1 MVTLNIS
8 ILQNESEA
16 ILKIKESMQEE
27 AKRFEKDSEGGG
39 GGPGGEDYS
48 VVTGDVRRRTRPACG
63 ICENSL
69 KSATIIMI
77 KSYFLITSYHYRVRR
92 WY

>member
-1 MVTLNIS
+1 MTVVKRATAE
-8 ILQNESEA
+8 LQWWMALWYNNSVVQ
-16 ILKIKESMQEE
+16 LY
-27 AKRFEKDSEGGG
+27 DSGGG

-77 KSYFLITSYHYRVRR
+77 KSYFLTTSYHRHIIIYRV
-92 WY
+92 

>member
-1 MVTLNIS
+1 MV
-8 ILQNESEA
+8 LQQCR
-16 ILKIKESMQEE
+16 LQLY
-27 AKRFEKDSEGGG
+27 DSGGG

-77 KSYFLITSYHYRVRR
+77 KSYFLITPYHYRVWR
-92 WY
+92 W